1 MSQRAMKKLCIVMAV
16 LLVIAIVG
24 LIITLIR
31 NSNRS
36 VAIKSVAIG
45 DSIGQIETEWF
56 KGKRQYV
63 IVITLPDDYEFTKCI
78 ANIELPKGAAI
89 SSESPCL
96 VDYLGGRPVLNLTL
110 ENRDLIIV
118 NGDKSRNYGF
128 KIDLEKEK

>member
-1 MSQRAMKKLCIVMAV
+1 MSQSTMKKLCIMLAL
-16 LLVIAIVG
+16 LLVIALAG

-36 VAIKSVAIG
+36 VAIKSFAIG
-45 DSIGQIETEWF
+45 DSIGQIETEWV

-78 ANIELPKGAAI
+78 ANIELAKGAAI

-110 ENRDLIIV
+110 ENRDLIIT
-118 NGDKSRNYGF
+118 NGTKTRNYGF
-128 KIDLEKEK
+128 RIELKKEK